1 MKEKKTIQKSI
12 RMTQRVNDYVNT
24 FSGDGFNEKFENLVL
39 FCMEH
44 EQDIKSNINTTT
56 QRLQALNKQIQ
67 NKHEILSK
75 LQRIETQVNY
85 LLNYTG
91 GTE

>member
-1 MKEKKTIQKSI
+1 MKEKKTVQKSI
-12 RMTQRVNDYVNT
+12 RMTQRVNDYVNQ
-24 FSGDGFNEKFENLVL
+24 FSGEGFNEKFENLVL

-44 EQDIKSNINTTT
+44 EQNIKSNINTAT
-56 QRLQALNKQIQ
+56 QRLQALDKQIQ
-67 NKHEILSK
+67 KKREILSK